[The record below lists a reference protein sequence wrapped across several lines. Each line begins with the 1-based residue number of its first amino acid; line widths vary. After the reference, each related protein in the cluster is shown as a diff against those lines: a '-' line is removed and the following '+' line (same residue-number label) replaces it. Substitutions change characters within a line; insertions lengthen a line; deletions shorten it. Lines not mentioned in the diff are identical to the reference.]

1 MDTRQLI
8 MQKNFEAI
16 HKHGFQG
23 VRADKVVAE
32 LGITKGALYH
42 YFPNKMELGYAII
55 DEVLAPMYLG
65 LWKKFELA
73 ESNHFEIM
81 VETIESYAHF
91 ADDESIKLGCTL
103 NNLVQEMSPLDE
115 TFRQKL
121 QGIVKSINYSIET
134 GLKNGQLSGA
144 FRTDF
149 NPTQT
154 AHFIQAGVN
163 GGWSMAKSQ
172 QNKVIFEMILNQ
184 LVQFVTTL
192 KR

>member
-55 DEVLAPMYLG
+55 DEVLAPMYLS
-65 LWKKFELA
+65 LWKKFEVA
-73 ESNHFEIM
+73 ESNHFEILI
-81 VETIESYAHF
+81 ETVQSYAQW
-91 ADDESIKLGCTL
+91 ADDESIKLGCSL

-121 QGIVKSINYSIET
+121 QGIVKGIHFSIET

-163 GGWSMAKSQ
+163 GGWSLAKSQ
-172 QNKVIFEMILNQ
+172 QNKVIFEMVLNQ
-184 LVQFVTTL
+184 LVQFTTTL
-192 KR
+192 KK

>member
-55 DEVLAPMYLG
+55 DEILAPMYLS

-81 VETIESYAHF
+81 VEIIQSYANF
-91 ADDESIKLGCTL
+91 ADDDSIKLGCTL

-115 TFRQKL
+115 TFQKKL
-121 QGIVKSINYSIET
+121 QAIVKGIHFSIET
-134 GLKNGQLSGA
+134 GLKNGQLAGI
-144 FRTDF
+144 FKPDF
-149 NPTQT
+149 NPTLT
-154 AHFIQAGVN
+154 AHFIQAGIN
-163 GGWSMAKSQ
+163 GGWSLGKSQ
-172 QNKVIFEMILNQ
+172 QNKVIFEMILGQ
-184 LVQFVTTL
+184 LIQFVTTL
-192 KR
+192 KK